1 MVGGKM
7 DSTIL
12 VEVLRSIGRFFINP
26 LLYFAVISAIFLGY
40 HRVKRERK
48 YFKIRIL
55 GGWSELKNMFLA
67 GFVLS
72 LIVSLS
78 SIVIGLTVP
87 VEFLILITLISII
100 GLLLFNYH
108 LLSPIIVIAVAFVLV
123 ATMYWQDWSFE
134 IGSFEF
140 AGHNVADGLAVTAPI
155 LAGVLLMAEGL
166 LIRRYGAKFAS
177 PIVETTKRGF
187 NGIAYYSKKIWVLP
201 VFIIIPGDAF
211 QGFLPHWPQFSL
223 GQEQFSLVLFPF
235 VIGFQQLV
243 RKVMPKYVYPELG
256 RSIIFIG
263 ELLLLVGFTAYFF
276 PILGAIALALGVI
289 SRTIIGVYYK
299 RKEDRDSY
307 AVMRSG
313 KGAMIAAVLPSSPAE
328 KMGLVA
334 GEIIQRVNGQEV
346 FSEHELYEAL
356 QINAAHCR
364 LEVIDHNQELRLTQ
378 HAVHNED
385 HHKIGILLV
394 K

>member
-1 MVGGKM
+1 MAGGKM

-12 VEVLRSIGRFFINP
+12 VEVLKGIGRFFINP
-26 LLYFAVISAIFLGY
+26 LLYIAVFSAIFLGY

-48 YFKIRIL
+48 YFKTRIL
-55 GGWSELKNMFLA
+55 GGWSELKNMLLA

-87 VEFLILITLISII
+87 LEFLILITLISMI

-108 LLSPIIVIAVAFVLV
+108 LLSPIIVIAVAFALV
-123 ATMYWQDWSFE
+123 ATMYWQEWSFE
-134 IGSFEF
+134 IAGFNF
-140 AGHNVADGLAVTAPI
+140 AGHNVAEGLAVTAPI

-211 QGFLPHWPQFSL
+211 QGFLPYWPQFSL

-256 RSIIFIG
+256 RSIIFTG
-263 ELLLLVGFTAYFF
+263 ELLLLVGFLAYFF

-289 SRTIIGVYYK
+289 SRTIIGIYYK

-328 KMGLVA
+328 KMGLIA
-334 GEIIQRVNGQEV
+334 GEVIHRVNGQEV
-346 FSEHELYEAL
+346 FSEHDLYEAL

-378 HAVHNED
+378 HVVHNED

>member
-1 MVGGKM
+1 M

-12 VEVLRSIGRFFINP
+12 IEVLKSIGRFFINP
-26 LLYFAVISAIFLGY
+26 LLYIAVISAIFLGY
-40 HRVKRERK
+40 QRVKRERK
-48 YFKIRIL
+48 YFKTRIL
-55 GGWSELKNMFLA
+55 GGWSELKTMFFA

-87 VEFLILITLISII
+87 LEFLILITLISMI

-108 LLSPIIVIAVAFVLV
+108 LLSPIIVIAVAFVVV
-123 ATMYWQDWSFE
+123 AAMYWQDWSFE
-134 IGSFEF
+134 IMGFEF

-211 QGFLPHWPQFSL
+211 SGFLPYWPQFSL

-289 SRTIIGVYYK
+289 SRTIIVIYYR

-313 KGAMIAAVLPSSPAE
+313 KGAMIAAVLPNSPAE
-328 KMGLVA
+328 KMGLIA
-334 GEIIQRVNGQEV
+334 GEVIQRVNGQEV
-346 FSEHELYEAL
+346 FSEDELYEAL

-378 HAVHNED
+378 HAVHNDD
-385 HHKIGILLV
+385 HHKIGVLLV

>member
-1 MVGGKM
+1 MVGERM
-7 DSTIL
+7 DSAIL
-12 VEVLRSIGRFFINP
+12 IEVLKSIGRFFINP
-26 LLYFAVISAIFLGY
+26 LLYIALFSAIILGY

-55 GGWSELKNMFLA
+55 GGWSELKNMLLA
-67 GFVLS
+67 GFILS
-72 LIVSLS
+72 LMVSLS

-87 VEFLILITLISII
+87 VEFLILISIVSMI

-108 LLSPIIVIAVAFVLV
+108 LLSPIIVIAVAFVFV
-123 ATMYWQDWSFE
+123 AIMYWQDWSFE
-134 IGSFEF
+134 IGGFEF
-140 AGHNVADGLAVTAPI
+140 VGHNVADGLAVTAPI

-201 VFIIIPGDAF
+201 VFIIIPGNAF
-211 QGFLPHWPQFSL
+211 QGILPYWPHFSL

-243 RKVMPKYVYPELG
+243 RKKMPLYVYPELG
-256 RSIIFIG
+256 RSIIFTG
-263 ELLLLVGFTAYFF
+263 QLLLLVGFTAYFF
-276 PILGAIALALGVI
+276 PILGAIALALGMI
-289 SRTIIGVYYK
+289 SRSMIGIYYK
-299 RKEDRDSY
+299 RKEDRDTY
-307 AVMRSG
+307 AVIRSE
-313 KGAMIAAVLPSSPAE
+313 KGAMIAAVLPKSPAE
-328 KMGLVA
+328 KMGLIA
-334 GEIIQRVNGQEV
+334 GEVIQRVNGQQV

>member
-1 MVGGKM
+1 M

-12 VEVLRSIGRFFINP
+12 IEVLKSIGRFFINP
-26 LLYFAVISAIFLGY
+26 LLYIAVISAIFLGY
-40 HRVKRERK
+40 QRVKRERK
-48 YFKIRIL
+48 YFKTRIL
-55 GGWSELKNMFLA
+55 GGWSELKTMFFA

-78 SIVIGLTVP
+78 SIAIGLTVP
-87 VEFLILITLISII
+87 LEFLIIITLISMI

-108 LLSPIIVIAVAFVLV
+108 LLSPIIVIAVAFVVV
-123 ATMYWQDWSFE
+123 AAMYWQDWSFE
-134 IGSFEF
+134 ILGFEF
-140 AGHNVADGLAVTAPI
+140 VGHNVADGLAVTAPI

-187 NGIAYYSKKIWVLP
+187 NGIAYFSKKIWVLP
-201 VFIIIPGDAF
+201 VFIIIPGEVF
-211 QGFLPHWPQFSL
+211 QGFLPYWPHFSL

-276 PILGAIALALGVI
+276 PILGAIALAIGVI
-289 SRTIIGVYYK
+289 SRTIIGIYYK

-307 AVMRSG
+307 AVMRSE
-313 KGAMIAAVLPSSPAE
+313 KGAMIAAVLPDSPAE

-346 FSEHELYEAL
+346 FSEDELYKAL
-356 QINAAHCR
+356 QVNAAHCR

-378 HAVHNED
+378 HVVHNED
-385 HHKIGILLV
+385 HHKIGLLLV